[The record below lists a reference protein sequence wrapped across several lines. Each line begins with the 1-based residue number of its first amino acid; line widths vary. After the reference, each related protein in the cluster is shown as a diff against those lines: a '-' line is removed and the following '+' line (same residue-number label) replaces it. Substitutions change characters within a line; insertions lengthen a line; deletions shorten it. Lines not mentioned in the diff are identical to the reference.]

1 MLVVLLVDKIMTV
14 EQKIKIFSLKLDGG
28 IKITKYKEYP

>member
-14 EQKIKIFSLKLDGG
+14 EQKIKIFSLKLDEG
-28 IKITKYKEYP
+28 IEITKYKEYP